1 MGKTLRK
8 GCFEEDEEGKAS
20 QFNLGEQ
27 TKVRKGNAR
36 MTMGGS
42 KKREKEGLW
51 LSWKEAIQQ
60 TTLEEEQLRDLMLS
74 QYSYA
79 SIPYKNKRQ
88 VASAGELKNSSS
100 CHCCRVQLSD
110 LSKIQA
116 GESEKPPQEK
126 EQETPS
132 LQKDR
137 KAKTILQVQLPEVE
151 VEKVKRTG
159 TGKGGTL
166 PLPLPSKSTS
176 RATVCRQNVKH

>member
-1 MGKTLRK
+1 
-8 GCFEEDEEGKAS
+8 
-20 QFNLGEQ
+20 
-27 TKVRKGNAR
+27 
-36 MTMGGS
+36 MGGS

-88 VASAGELKNSSS
+88 VASAGE
-100 CHCCRVQLSD
+100 
-110 LSKIQA
+110 
-116 GESEKPPQEK
+116 SENPPQEK
-126 EQETPS
+126 VKAIQVEEETPS

-137 KAKTILQVQLPEVE
+137 KVKRTLQVQVPEVE

-159 TGKGGTL
+159 TG
-166 PLPLPSKSTS
+166 
-176 RATVCRQNVKH
+176 

>member
-1 MGKTLRK
+1 MCRHCVRNPQPGSSKTLRK

-88 VASAGELKNSSS
+88 VASAGE
-100 CHCCRVQLSD
+100 
-110 LSKIQA
+110 
-116 GESEKPPQEK
+116 SEKPPQEK
-126 EQETPS
+126 EQEKVRAIQVEEETPS

-159 TGKGGTL
+159 TGKRRDFAPPP
-166 PLPLPSKSTS
+166 PL
-176 RATVCRQNVKH
+176 

>member
-1 MGKTLRK
+1 
-8 GCFEEDEEGKAS
+8 
-20 QFNLGEQ
+20 
-27 TKVRKGNAR
+27 
-36 MTMGGS
+36 MGGS

-88 VASAGELKNSSS
+88 VASAGES
-100 CHCCRVQLSD
+100 
-110 LSKIQA
+110 
-116 GESEKPPQEK
+116 GKPPQEK
-126 EQETPS
+126 EQEKVRAIQVEEETPS

-159 TGKGGTL
+159 TEKRRDFAPPP
-166 PLPLPSKSTS
+166 PL
-176 RATVCRQNVKH
+176 